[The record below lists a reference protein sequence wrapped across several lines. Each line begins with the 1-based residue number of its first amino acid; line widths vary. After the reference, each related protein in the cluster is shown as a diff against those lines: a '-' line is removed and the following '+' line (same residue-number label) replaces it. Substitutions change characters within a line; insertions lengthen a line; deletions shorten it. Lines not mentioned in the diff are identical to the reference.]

1 MMVDGFLG
9 SLGIP
14 DACLLDKPVFKKMFL
29 DHAELDLTDRK
40 ALSEDVE
47 RIRWQYTLKPETIN
61 IAPYQDSEREY
72 LEIAVLSVQLK
83 NAIRLKRIAAFM
95 HRAIPYPL
103 ILAFEHEGKIV
114 FSVAEKRINQADRS
128 KLVLVDRWQTGWID
142 PSKPTTAQVAF
153 LESIQLQRLPAT
165 NFYALYEGY
174 QAHVIQLI
182 AADRTGLFGPV
193 SIQSSKEHASVLKEI
208 EGLDREIA
216 ELRTELK
223 REHQMGNKITL
234 NGKIRERKGTILKL
248 EVRLAS
254 SSSKVI

>member
-1 MMVDGFLG
+1 MMIDGFLA

-29 DHAELDLTDRK
+29 DHAELDLTDRR

-114 FSVAEKRINQADRS
+114 LSVAEKRINQADRS

-142 PSKPTTAQVAF
+142 PSKPTTAQAAF
-153 LESIQLQRLPAT
+153 LESIQLHRLPAN
-165 NFYALYEGY
+165 NFYALYEAF
-174 QAHVIQLI
+174 QAQVIGMS
-182 AADRTGLFGPV
+182 AAERTGAFASA
-193 SIQSSKEHASVLKEI
+193 SISESKEHAAILTEI
-208 EGLDREIA
+208 EGLERAIA
-216 ELRTELK
+216 EVRTALK
-223 REHQMGNKITL
+223 REQQMGGKITL
-234 NGKIRERKGTILKL
+234 NAKIRVRKDAILKL
-248 EVRLAS
+248 EARLRI
-254 SSSKVI
+254 KR